1 MPLGLKFGIAACC
14 FATMIS
20 VLYMVRKGKITI
32 KYSLVWL
39 IACGILLLSAVI
51 PKFMETI
58 ANLFGIK
65 VLSNMIFAVII
76 MILMFISISL
86 TIIVSGHKEKIRL
99 LIQEVSILK
108 SKIK

>member
-1 MPLGLKFGIAACC
+1 MSIGLKLGIVSCC
-14 FATMIS
+14 FLTITA
-20 VLYMVRKGKITI
+20 VLYMVRKDRITI

-39 IACGILLLSAVI
+39 LACSILLVSVII

-65 VLSNMIFAVII
+65 ILSNMIFAVII

-86 TIIVSGHKEKIRL
+86 TIIVSGQKEKIRL